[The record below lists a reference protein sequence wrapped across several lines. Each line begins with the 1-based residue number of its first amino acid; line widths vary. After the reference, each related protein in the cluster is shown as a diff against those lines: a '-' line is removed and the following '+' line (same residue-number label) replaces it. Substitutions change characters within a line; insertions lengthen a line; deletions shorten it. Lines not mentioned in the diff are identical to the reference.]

1 MVALLSPGGRLA
13 VDRFDAIRTLIAAVD
28 GGSLSA
34 ASRALGVPLPT
45 VSRKVSE
52 LEAHLGTQMVV
63 RTNRKLLL
71 TAAGSAFVQ
80 ASRRVLSDLEEAE
93 RAASGEYQTPRGEL
107 LITAPIMFGKLHI
120 LPLVLEFLRAYPD
133 VNVRLVLADDVLDLV
148 DNHVDVAA
156 RLGHLPDSGL
166 VATRVGEVR
175 WITLASPSYLAQRGT
190 PEVPADLA
198 NHDCLAFEGLQTL
211 RSWSFGSGGD
221 GPGPVAIRPRLA
233 VNTADALIEA
243 AEVGLG
249 VVRMMSYQAATA
261 LREGRLVRLLH
272 AYEPE
277 AIPVHLVHTGPSLVP
292 LKLRVFLDFAAPGL
306 KRALATLIA

>member
-1 MVALLSPGGRLA
+1 

-63 RTNRKLLL
+63 RTSRKLLL